1 MTKNTRKPIS
11 VGRGK
16 RITTRSRAPREVL
29 RLVIPKGSLEQ
40 ATVDLFRR
48 AGWNITISPRSY
60 FPSVDDD
67 EIMMARLR
75 AQEISRYVEAGAFDA
90 GLTGKDWIL
99 ENESDVKVI
108 DDLVYS
114 KVSQAPAR
122 WVLAVDAESNYQAPE
137 DLVGKRVATELVGVT
152 KRFFADRGV
161 PVEVEFSWGST
172 EAKVNEGVVDAI
184 VDVTE
189 TGSTLRANG
198 LRIIHTLLTTNTQF
212 IANRAAYA
220 DPFKR
225 EKIDQIHL
233 LLQAA
238 LEARKMVGLKMNVPK
253 ELVDKVVAL
262 LPSLNAPTVA
272 GLYKSEWFA
281 VESVVSEEVVR
292 SLIPKLLKAGAT
304 GIIEYALNKV
314 V

>member
-1 MTKNTRKPIS
+1 LNNK
-11 VGRGK
+11 
-16 RITTRSRAPREVL
+16 APL

-48 AGWNITISPRSY
+48 AGWNISISPRSY
-60 FPSVDDD
+60 FPSIDDH
-67 EIMMARLR
+67 EIVLARLR
-75 AQEISRYVEAGAFDA
+75 AQEISRYVESGTFDA

-99 ENESDVKVI
+99 ENESDVYVI

-114 KVSQAPAR
+114 KVSQNPAR
-122 WVLAVDAESNYQAPE
+122 WVLAVECESHYQKPE
-137 DLVGKRVATELVGVT
+137 DLAGKRIATELVRFT
-152 KRFFADRGV
+152 KKFFDERNI

-198 LRIIHTLLTTNTQF
+198 LRIIHNLLTTNTQL
-212 IANRAAYA
+212 IVNHKAYE

-225 EKIDQIHL
+225 EKIEQIHL
-233 LLQAA
+233 LLQSA
-238 LEARKMVGLKMNVPK
+238 LEAGKMVGLKMNVPTAQ
-253 ELVDKVVAL
+253 VDAVVSL
-262 LPSLNAPTVA
+262 LPSLHAPTVS
-272 GLYKSEWFA
+272 GLYRSEWLS

-292 SLIPKLLKAGAT
+292 SLIPRLMKAGAT
-304 GIIEYALNKV
+304 GIIEYSLNKV
-314 V
+314 L

>member
-1 MTKNTRKPIS
+1 MSKEALK
-11 VGRGK
+11 
-16 RITTRSRAPREVL
+16 
-29 RLVIPKGSLEQ
+29 LVIPKGSLEQ
-40 ATVDLFRR
+40 ATIDLFRR
-48 AGWNITISPRSY
+48 AGWNINVSPRSY
-60 FPSVDDD
+60 FPTVDDD
-67 EIMMARLR
+67 EIIMARLR
-75 AQEISRYVEAGAFDA
+75 AQEISRYVESGTFDA

-114 KVSQAPAR
+114 KVSQNPAR
-122 WVLAVDAESNYQAPE
+122 WVLAVDAESNYHAPE
-137 DLVGKRVATELVGVT
+137 DLAGKRIATELV
-152 KRFFADRGV
+152 RFTRKFFGERGI

-189 TGSTLRANG
+189 TGSTLKANG
-198 LRIIHTLLTTNTQF
+198 LRIIHNLLTTNTQF
-212 IANRAAYA
+212 IANRQAFE

-225 EKIDQIHL
+225 DKIEQIHL

-253 ELVDKVVAL
+253 EHLDHVVGL

-272 GLYKSEWFA
+272 GLYKSEWFS

-304 GIIEYALNKV
+304 GIVEYSLNKV
-314 V
+314 L

>member
-1 MTKNTRKPIS
+1 MN
-11 VGRGK
+11 
-16 RITTRSRAPREVL
+16 REPL

-40 ATVDLFRR
+40 ATIDLFKR
-48 AGWNITISPRSY
+48 AGWNITVSPRSY

-67 EIMMARLR
+67 EIVMARLR
-75 AQEISRYVEAGAFDA
+75 AQEISRYVESGTFDA

-99 ENESDVKVI
+99 ENESHVKVI

-114 KVSQAPAR
+114 KVSQNPAR
-122 WVLAVDAESNYQAPE
+122 WVLAVDAESDYRVPE
-137 DLVGKRVATELVGVT
+137 DLAGKRIATELVGVT
-152 KRFFADRGV
+152 RRFFSERGI
-161 PVEVEFSWGST
+161 PVDVEFSWGST

-198 LRIIHTLLTTNTQF
+198 LKIIHTLLTSNTQF
-212 IANRAAYA
+212 IANHQAYE

-225 EKIDQIHL
+225 EKIHQIHL

-238 LEARKMVGLKMNVPK
+238 LEARKMVGLKMNVPS
-253 ELVDKVVAL
+253 DKLEAVVGL

-272 GLYKSEWFA
+272 GLYKSDWFS

-292 SLIPKLLKAGAT
+292 SLLPKLMKAGAT
-304 GIIEYALNKV
+304 GIVEYGLNKV
-314 V
+314 L

>member
-1 MTKNTRKPIS
+1 MNKESLK
-11 VGRGK
+11 
-16 RITTRSRAPREVL
+16 
-29 RLVIPKGSLEQ
+29 LVIPKGSLEQ

-60 FPSVDDD
+60 FPTVDDD
-67 EIMMARLR
+67 EIIMARLR
-75 AQEISRYVEAGAFDA
+75 AQEISRYVEKGTFDA

-114 KVSQAPAR
+114 KVSQNPAR
-122 WVLAVDAESNYQAPE
+122 WVLAVDADSNFRTPE
-137 DLVGKRVATELVGVT
+137 DLDGKRIATELVGFT
-152 KRFFADRGV
+152 KKFFRERGIA
-161 PVEVEFSWGST
+161 VEVEFSWGST

-212 IANRAAYA
+212 IANRQAYEN
-220 DPFKR
+220 PFKR

-253 ELVDKVVAL
+253 EHVEEIVGL

-272 GLYKSEWFA
+272 GLYKSEWFS

-304 GIIEYALNKV
+304 GIIEYSLNKV
-314 V
+314 L

>member
-1 MTKNTRKPIS
+1 MINKEPLK
-11 VGRGK
+11 
-16 RITTRSRAPREVL
+16 
-29 RLVIPKGSLEQ
+29 LVIPKGSLEQ

-48 AGWNITISPRSY
+48 AGWTINVSPRSY
-60 FPSVDDD
+60 FPTVDDD
-67 EIMMARLR
+67 EIVMARLR
-75 AQEISRYVEAGAFDA
+75 AQEISRYVESGTFDA
-90 GLTGKDWIL
+90 GLTGKDWVL

-114 KVSQAPAR
+114 KVSQSPAR
-122 WVLAVDAESNYQAPE
+122 WVLAVDAESPYERPE
-137 DLVGKRVATELVGVT
+137 DLAGKRIATELVGFT
-152 KRFFADRGV
+152 RRFFHERGI

-198 LRIIHTLLTTNTQF
+198 LRIIYNLLTTNTQF
-212 IANRAAYA
+212 IANRRSYEN
-220 DPFKR
+220 PVKR
-225 EKIDQIHL
+225 DKIDQIHL
-233 LLQAA
+233 LLQSA
-238 LEARKMVGLKMNVPK
+238 LEARKMVGLKMNVPGEK
-253 ELVDKVVAL
+253 LDTIVGL

-272 GLYKSEWFA
+272 GLYKSEWFS

-304 GIIEYALNKV
+304 GIIEYSLNKIV
-314 V
+314 

>member
-1 MTKNTRKPIS
+1 MNKESLK
-11 VGRGK
+11 
-16 RITTRSRAPREVL
+16 
-29 RLVIPKGSLEQ
+29 LVIPKGSLEQ
-40 ATVDLFRR
+40 ATIDLFRR
-48 AGWNITISPRSY
+48 AGWNISISPRSY

-67 EIMMARLR
+67 EIVMARLR
-75 AQEISRYVEAGAFDA
+75 AQEISRYVEAGTFDA

-114 KVSQAPAR
+114 KVSQNPAR
-122 WVLAVDAESNYQAPE
+122 WVLAVDAESDYHVPE
-137 DLVGKRVATELVGVT
+137 DLNGKRIATELV
-152 KRFFADRGV
+152 RFTRKFFKERGIE
-161 PVEVEFSWGST
+161 VEVEFSWGST

-198 LRIIHTLLTTNTQF
+198 LRIIHNLLTTNTQF
-212 IANRAAYA
+212 IANRIAFEN
-220 DPFKR
+220 PFKR
-225 EKIDQIHL
+225 EKIEQIHL

-253 ELVDKVVAL
+253 EHLDAVVGL
-262 LPSLNAPTVA
+262 LPSLNAPTVS
-272 GLYKSEWFA
+272 GLYKSEWFS

-292 SLIPKLLKAGAT
+292 SLIPKLLKAGAA
-304 GIIEYALNKV
+304 GIVEYSLNKV
-314 V
+314 I

>member
-1 MTKNTRKPIS
+1 MSKESLK
-11 VGRGK
+11 
-16 RITTRSRAPREVL
+16 
-29 RLVIPKGSLEQ
+29 LVIPKGSLEQ
-40 ATVDLFRR
+40 ATIDLFRR
-48 AGWNITISPRSY
+48 AGWNINVSPRSY
-60 FPSVDDD
+60 FPTVDDD
-67 EIMMARLR
+67 EIIMARLR
-75 AQEISRYVEAGAFDA
+75 AQEISRYVEAGTFDA

-114 KVSQAPAR
+114 KVSQNPAR
-122 WVLAVDAESNYQAPE
+122 WVLAVDAESDYHVPE
-137 DLVGKRVATELVGVT
+137 DLNGKRIATELV
-152 KRFFADRGV
+152 RFTRKFFEERGIE
-161 PVEVEFSWGST
+161 VEVEFSWGST

-198 LRIIHTLLTTNTQF
+198 LRIIHNLLTTNTQL
-212 IANRAAYA
+212 IANRRAFD

-225 EKIDQIHL
+225 EKIEQIHL

-253 ELVDKVVAL
+253 DHLDVVVGL
-262 LPSLNAPTVA
+262 LPSLNAPTVS
-272 GLYKSEWFA
+272 GLYRSEWFS

-304 GIIEYALNKV
+304 GIVEYSLNKV
-314 V
+314 I

>member
-1 MTKNTRKPIS
+1 MTKDSLK
-11 VGRGK
+11 
-16 RITTRSRAPREVL
+16 
-29 RLVIPKGSLEQ
+29 LVIPKGSLEQ
-40 ATVDLFRR
+40 ATIDLFRR
-48 AGWNITISPRSY
+48 AGWNINVSPRSY
-60 FPSVDDD
+60 FPTVDDD
-67 EIMMARLR
+67 EIIMARLR
-75 AQEISRYVEAGAFDA
+75 AQEISRYVESGTFDA

-99 ENESDVKVI
+99 ENESDVQVI

-114 KVSQAPAR
+114 KVSQSQAR
-122 WVLAVDAESNYQAPE
+122 WVLAVDAESTYQTPE
-137 DLVGKRVATELVGVT
+137 DLDGKRIATELVRFT
-152 KRFFADRGV
+152 SKFFAERGV
-161 PVEVEFSWGST
+161 SVEVEFSWGST

-225 EKIDQIHL
+225 EKIEQIHL
-233 LLQAA
+233 MLQAA

-253 ELVDKVVAL
+253 EHLDRVVSL
-262 LPSLNAPTVA
+262 LPSLNAPTVSC
-272 GLYKSEWFA
+272 LYKSDWFA

-292 SLIPKLLKAGAT
+292 SLIPKLLKAGAA
-304 GIIEYALNKV
+304 GIIEYGLNKV
-314 V
+314 L

>member
-1 MTKNTRKPIS
+1 MSKEALK
-11 VGRGK
+11 
-16 RITTRSRAPREVL
+16 
-29 RLVIPKGSLEQ
+29 LVIPKGSLEQ
-40 ATVDLFRR
+40 ATIDLFRR
-48 AGWNITISPRSY
+48 AGWNINVSPRSY
-60 FPSVDDD
+60 FPTVDDD
-67 EIMMARLR
+67 EIVMARLR
-75 AQEISRYVEAGAFDA
+75 AQEISRYVEAGTFDA

-114 KVSQAPAR
+114 KVSQNPAR
-122 WVLAVDAESNYQAPE
+122 WVLAVDAESDYHVPE
-137 DLVGKRVATELVGVT
+137 DLDGKRIATELVGFT
-152 KRFFADRGV
+152 RKFFRERNIE
-161 PVEVEFSWGST
+161 VEVEFSWGST

-198 LRIIHTLLTTNTQF
+198 LRIIHNLLTTNTQL
-212 IANRAAYA
+212 IANRRAFE

-225 EKIDQIHL
+225 EKVEQIHL

-253 ELVDKVVAL
+253 AHLDVVVGL
-262 LPSLNAPTVA
+262 LPSLNAPTVS
-272 GLYKSEWFA
+272 GLYRSEWFS

-292 SLIPKLLKAGAT
+292 SLIPK
-304 GIIEYALNKV
+304 
-314 V
+314 

>member
-1 MTKNTRKPIS
+1 MSKESLK
-11 VGRGK
+11 
-16 RITTRSRAPREVL
+16 
-29 RLVIPKGSLEQ
+29 LVIPKGSLEQ
-40 ATVDLFRR
+40 ATIDLFRR
-48 AGWNITISPRSY
+48 AGWNINVSPRSY
-60 FPSVDDD
+60 FPTVDDD
-67 EIMMARLR
+67 EIIMARLR
-75 AQEISRYVEAGAFDA
+75 AQEISRYVEAGTFDA

-114 KVSQAPAR
+114 KVSQNPAR
-122 WVLAVDAESNYQAPE
+122 WVLAVDAESDYHVPE
-137 DLVGKRVATELVGVT
+137 DLNGKRIATELV
-152 KRFFADRGV
+152 RFTRKFFKERGIE
-161 PVEVEFSWGST
+161 VEVEFSWGST

-198 LRIIHTLLTTNTQF
+198 LRIIHSLLTTNTQF
-212 IANRAAYA
+212 IANRKAFE

-225 EKIDQIHL
+225 EKIEQIHL

-253 ELVDKVVAL
+253 DHLDVVVGL
-262 LPSLNAPTVA
+262 LPSLNAPTVS
-272 GLYKSEWFA
+272 GLYKSEWFS

-304 GIIEYALNKV
+304 GIVEYSLNKV
-314 V
+314 I

>member
-1 MTKNTRKPIS
+1 MSKESLK
-11 VGRGK
+11 
-16 RITTRSRAPREVL
+16 
-29 RLVIPKGSLEQ
+29 LVIPKGSLEQ
-40 ATVDLFRR
+40 ATIDLFRR
-48 AGWNITISPRSY
+48 AGWNINVSPRSY

-67 EIMMARLR
+67 EITMARLR
-75 AQEISRYVEAGAFDA
+75 AQEISRYVEAGTFDA

-114 KVSQAPAR
+114 KVSQNPAR
-122 WVLAVDAESNYQAPE
+122 WVLAVDAESDYHVPE
-137 DLVGKRVATELVGVT
+137 DLNGKRIATELV
-152 KRFFADRGV
+152 RFTRKFFKERGIE
-161 PVEVEFSWGST
+161 VEVEFSWGST

-198 LRIIHTLLTTNTQF
+198 LRIIHNLLTTNTQF
-212 IANRAAYA
+212 IANRRAFE

-225 EKIDQIHL
+225 EKIEQIHL

-253 ELVDKVVAL
+253 DHLDVVVGL
-262 LPSLNAPTVA
+262 LPSLNAPTVS
-272 GLYKSEWFA
+272 GLYKSEWFS

-304 GIIEYALNKV
+304 GIVEYSLNKV
-314 V
+314 I

>member
-1 MTKNTRKPIS
+1 MNRD
-11 VGRGK
+11 
-16 RITTRSRAPREVL
+16 AL

-40 ATVDLFRR
+40 ATIDLFKR
-48 AGWNITISPRSY
+48 AGWNITVSPRSY

-67 EIMMARLR
+67 EIVMARLR
-75 AQEISRYVEAGAFDA
+75 AQEISRYVESGTFDA

-99 ENESDVKVI
+99 ENQSQVKVI

-114 KVSQAPAR
+114 KVSQNPAR
-122 WVLAVDAESNYQAPE
+122 WVLAVDAESDYRTPE
-137 DLVGKRVATELVGVT
+137 DLAGKRIATELVGVT
-152 KRFFADRGV
+152 RRFFSERGI

-198 LRIIHTLLTTNTQF
+198 LKIIHTLLTSNTQL
-212 IANRAAYA
+212 IANHKAYE

-238 LEARKMVGLKMNVPK
+238 LEARKMVGLKMNVPA
-253 ELVDKVVAL
+253 DKVEAVVAL

-272 GLYKSEWFA
+272 GLYKSDWFS

-292 SLIPKLLKAGAT
+292 SLLPKLMKAGAT
-304 GIIEYALNKV
+304 GIVEYALNKV
-314 V
+314 L

>member
-1 MTKNTRKPIS
+1 MS
-11 VGRGK
+11 
-16 RITTRSRAPREVL
+16 SEVL

-40 ATVDLFRR
+40 ATIDLFRR
-48 AGWNITISPRSY
+48 AGWNITVSPRSY

-75 AQEISRYVEAGAFDA
+75 AQEISRYVEAGTFDA

-114 KVSQAPAR
+114 KVSQNPAR
-122 WVLAVDAESNYQAPE
+122 WVLAVDAESDYQKPE
-137 DLVGKRVATELVGVT
+137 DLDGKRIATELVKFT
-152 KRFFADRGV
+152 KKFFAERSINVD
-161 PVEVEFSWGST
+161 VEFSWGST

-189 TGSTLRANG
+189 TGSTLKANG
-198 LRIIHTLLTTNTQF
+198 LRIIHCLLTTNTQF
-212 IANRAAYA
+212 IANRRAFENPA
-220 DPFKR
+220 KR
-225 EKIDQIHL
+225 EKIEQILL
-233 LLQAA
+233 LLQSA
-238 LEARKMVGLKMNVPK
+238 LEARKMVGLKMNVP
-253 ELVDKVVAL
+253 EQQVDSVVSL

-272 GLYKSEWFA
+272 GLYKSDWFA

-292 SLIPKLLKAGAT
+292 SLIPKLMKAGAT
-304 GIIEYALNKV
+304 GIIEYPLNKV
-314 V
+314 L

>member
-1 MTKNTRKPIS
+1 MTKEP
-11 VGRGK
+11 
-16 RITTRSRAPREVL
+16 L

-40 ATVDLFRR
+40 ATIDLFKR
-48 AGWNITISPRSY
+48 AGWNITVSPRSY

-67 EIMMARLR
+67 GIVMARLR
-75 AQEISRYVEAGAFDA
+75 AQEISRYVESGTFDA

-114 KVSQAPAR
+114 KVSQNPAR
-122 WVLAVDAESNYQAPE
+122 WVLAVDAESDYRVPE
-137 DLVGKRVATELVGVT
+137 DLQGKRVATELVGFT
-152 KRFFADRGV
+152 RRFFAERGIK
-161 PVEVEFSWGST
+161 VEVEFSWGST

-198 LRIIHTLLTTNTQF
+198 LKIIHTLLTTNTQF
-212 IANRAAYA
+212 IANRRAYEH
-220 DPFKR
+220 PFKR
-225 EKIDQIHL
+225 EKIDQIHM

-238 LEARKMVGLKMNVPK
+238 LEARKMVGLKMNVPGDRL
-253 ELVDKVVAL
+253 EGVVSL

-272 GLYKSEWFA
+272 GLFKSDWFS

-292 SLIPKLLKAGAT
+292 SLLPKLMKAGAT

-314 V
+314 L

>member
-1 MTKNTRKPIS
+1 MSKDPLK
-11 VGRGK
+11 
-16 RITTRSRAPREVL
+16 
-29 RLVIPKGSLEQ
+29 LVIPKGSLEK
-40 ATVDLFRR
+40 ATIELFRR
-48 AGWNITISPRSY
+48 AGWNITVSERSY

-67 EIMMARLR
+67 EIVMARLR
-75 AQEISRYVEAGAFDA
+75 AQEISRYVEMGTFDA

-99 ENESDVKVI
+99 ENESRIQVI

-114 KVSQAPAR
+114 KVSQNPAR
-122 WVLAVDAESNYQAPE
+122 WVLAVDAESDYHNPE
-137 DLVGKRVATELVGVT
+137 DLQGKRIATELVRFT
-152 KRFFADRGV
+152 KRWFEDRNISV
-161 PVEVEFSWGST
+161 DVEFSWGST

-198 LRIIHTLLTTNTQF
+198 LKIIHTLLTTNTQL
-212 IANRAAYA
+212 IANRDSWANPA
-220 DPFKR
+220 KR
-225 EKIDQIHL
+225 EKIEQIHM

-253 ELVDKVVAL
+253 DKVDLVVGL

-272 GLYKSEWFA
+272 GLYKSDWFA

-292 SLIPKLLKAGAT
+292 SLIPKLLKSGAT

-314 V
+314 L

>member
-1 MTKNTRKPIS
+1 MAKEP
-11 VGRGK
+11 
-16 RITTRSRAPREVL
+16 L

-60 FPSVDDD
+60 FPTVDDD
-67 EIMMARLR
+67 ELILARLR
-75 AQEISRYVEAGAFDA
+75 AQEISRYVESGVFDA

-99 ENESDVKVI
+99 ENGSQVTVI
-108 DDLVYS
+108 DDFVYS
-114 KVSQAPAR
+114 KVSQNPAR
-122 WVLAVDAESNYQAPE
+122 WVLAVDAESSYRVPE
-137 DLVGKRVATELVGVT
+137 DLAGKRIATELVSFT
-152 KRFFADRGV
+152 QKFFADRGI

-212 IANRAAYA
+212 IANKSAFA

-225 EKIDQIHL
+225 EKIEQIHL

-238 LEARKMVGLKMNVPK
+238 LEARKMVCLKMNVSK
-253 ELVDKVVAL
+253 ENLDLVVGQ
-262 LPSLNAPTVA
+262 LPSLNAPTVS
-272 GLYKSEWFA
+272 GLYKSDWYA

-292 SLIPKLLKAGAT
+292 SLMPKLLKSGAT
-304 GIIEYALNKV
+304 GISELSLNKV